1 MDMKQTMDHSLY
13 QEYIVIKLDLI
24 TSTIK
29 DLKDKIADVSVSLNE
44 VVENMAQV
52 KADLE
57 ALPTANS

>member
-1 MDMKQTMDHSLY
+1 MKQTMDHSLY

-29 DLKDKIADVSVSLNE
+29 DLKDKIADVSASLNE

>member
-29 DLKDKIADVSVSLNE
+29 DLKDKIADVSASLNE